1 MKITLTLWDDQTCIT
16 EETNSSLWVLS
27 LNGKDFPPNKDSL
40 MTLETA
46 HKIVGKLLEIE
57 KLAADDT

>member
-16 EETNSSLWVLS
+16 EETNSSLWVMS

-40 MTLETA
+40 MTLPVA
-46 HKIVGKLLEIE
+46 HRIVNKLLEIE
-57 KLAADDT
+57 ELAADDT

>member
-1 MKITLTLWDDQTCIT
+1 MKITLTLWDDQSCISD
-16 EETNSSLWVLS
+16 EIESSLWVMK

-57 KLAADDT
+57 ELAADDT